1 LGDFVIRFFLYGD
14 DLILIAKSTLGLQE
28 HLISL
33 EKFCSTDGILQK
45 LKTILQ
51 TIFTKALKDKIQ
63 KLREMLDLKE
73 KNVIKIVGHY

>member
-1 LGDFVIRFFLYGD
+1 MYGD
-14 DLILIAKSTLGLQE
+14 DLILIAKSALGLQE

-33 EKFCSTDGILQK
+33 ENFCSIDGILQK